1 MTFVGKGMS
10 HLRLGEKDT
19 AAGIS
24 LCISRSLFTLGGRK
38 LCWEQPCEEAH
49 SVALQSTVN
58 GHSRALQSM
67 SCSLCHR
74 YRDHSPGWQ
83 FDRNPMRKPE
93 PEPAAK
99 LLSDS
104 WPRSSEIVRACFF
117 RLLICGVICY
127 PVLDNLYTASVQWC
141 GMISSLRKISTFR
154 QKQMSGFL

>member
-1 MTFVGKGMS
+1 MDLCWQRGVTSEIRWKRHSSWHFSLHLSLIPHSGRKEALLRTALWRGSRCGAAVLCQR
-10 HLRLGEKDT
+10 HLR
-19 AAGIS
+19 
-24 LCISRSLFTLGGRK
+24 
-38 LCWEQPCEEAH
+38 
-49 SVALQSTVN
+49 ALQST
-58 GHSRALQSM
+58 

-74 YRDHSPGWQ
+74 GRDHSPAWQ
-83 FDRNPMRKPE
+83 LDRNPMRKPE
-93 PEPAAK
+93 PEPTAK